1 MDGNAFHTAVFEI
14 DSSGLLS
21 EKKVMRMRKSK
32 WKQESY
38 AAEERD
44 LSRKSPER
52 RKGTFAGGFLAGIL
66 LTVAAGIAVCMI
78 VPGARNAMSPYET
91 VLDQD
96 TENKIEELSAYIQ
109 GAYYEE
115 VATEELQEGLYRGL
129 YDNLDEYSRYYT
141 AEEYEELYENTL
153 SGTYCGIG
161 ALLQQ
166 DMDTMTVTAAHV
178 YEGSPAQEAGL
189 QDGDIISTVDG
200 YDAFSMELSEL
211 VNYIKGEENTTVHV
225 TVYREGEQLEFD
237 IVRRTLDL
245 PVVSSEMLTED
256 TGYLDI
262 TEFTESGV
270 DQFREA
276 LDSLQEQG
284 MESLIID
291 LRDNPGGVLE
301 SVCAMLDE
309 VLPEGLLVY
318 TEDRYG
324 NRKEYEA
331 EDDEY
336 LDLPMV
342 VLVNENSASAS
353 EIFAGA
359 VQDGEAG
366 TILGTTT
373 YGKGVVQSIRR
384 LEDGSAFKL
393 TTHRYFTPGGTCI
406 QDIGITPDVELE
418 YQFLGGEEDAYDV
431 SLDNQIQEAL
441 GILKESK

>member
-1 MDGNAFHTAVFEI
+1 M
-14 DSSGLLS
+14 
-21 EKKVMRMRKSK
+21 
-32 WKQESY
+32 
-38 AAEERD
+38 
-44 LSRKSPER
+44 
-52 RKGTFAGGFLAGIL
+52 
-66 LTVAAGIAVCMI
+66 
-78 VPGARNAMSPYET
+78 
-91 VLDQD
+91 
-96 TENKIEELSAYIQ
+96 
-109 GAYYEE
+109 
-115 VATEELQEGLYRGL
+115 
-129 YDNLDEYSRYYT
+129 
-141 AEEYEELYENTL
+141 
-153 SGTYCGIG
+153 
-161 ALLQQ
+161 
-166 DMDTMTVTAAHV
+166 
-178 YEGSPAQEAGL
+178 
-189 QDGDIISTVDG
+189 
-200 YDAFSMELSEL
+200 
-211 VNYIKGEENTTVHV
+211 
-225 TVYREGEQLEFD
+225 
-237 IVRRTLDL
+237 
-245 PVVSSEMLTED
+245 
-256 TGYLDI
+256 
-262 TEFTESGV
+262 

-393 TTHRYFTPGGTCI
+393 TTHRYLRPEA
-406 QDIGITPDVELE
+406 P
-418 YQFLGGEEDAYDV
+418 V
-431 SLDNQIQEAL
+431 SRISALPRMWNWSISSWAARRMRMMCRWIIRSRRRWGFCRNQNSPTQPE
-441 GILKESK
+441 KM

>member
-1 MDGNAFHTAVFEI
+1 
-14 DSSGLLS
+14 
-21 EKKVMRMRKSK
+21 
-32 WKQESY
+32 
-38 AAEERD
+38 
-44 LSRKSPER
+44 
-52 RKGTFAGGFLAGIL
+52 
-66 LTVAAGIAVCMI
+66 
-78 VPGARNAMSPYET
+78 
-91 VLDQD
+91 
-96 TENKIEELSAYIQ
+96 
-109 GAYYEE
+109 
-115 VATEELQEGLYRGL
+115 
-129 YDNLDEYSRYYT
+129 
-141 AEEYEELYENTL
+141 
-153 SGTYCGIG
+153 
-161 ALLQQ
+161 
-166 DMDTMTVTAAHV
+166 
-178 YEGSPAQEAGL
+178 
-189 QDGDIISTVDG
+189 
-200 YDAFSMELSEL
+200 MELSEL

-256 TGYLDI
+256 TGYLAI